1 MDTWVPVK
9 KQRALSKTEY
19 DKRSIAQAQKNL
31 QDWMR
36 AEKTRRMDLLMAFT
50 LGQHSRLGMASC
62 IRTLSPDLVQMI
74 MGRV

>member
-31 QDWMR
+31 QDWM
-36 AEKTRRMDLLMAFT
+36 RMDLLMAFT